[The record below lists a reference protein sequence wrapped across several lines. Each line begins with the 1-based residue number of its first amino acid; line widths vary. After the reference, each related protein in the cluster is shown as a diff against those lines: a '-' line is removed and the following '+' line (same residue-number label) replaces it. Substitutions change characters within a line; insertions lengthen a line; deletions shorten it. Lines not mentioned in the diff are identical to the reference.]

1 MKQKKNKK
9 DLSLSTFLILGVV
22 LFGIIKFWQ
31 IALCVFIVS
40 LALFIVIMIY
50 RPELRVR
57 VQAKIKQLKDKIL

>member
-1 MKQKKNKK
+1 MKQKKNNKEI
-9 DLSLSTFLILGVV
+9 SFSTFLIFGIV

-31 IALCVFIVS
+31 IALCVFIVT

-50 RPELRVR
+50 RPELRAK